1 MTQFQHHLDSM
12 ALLVTKLQAKSD
24 QYISMARTKYNHD
37 DMPKYNEY
45 TGRFIAYRTA
55 AEMLMDELNA
65 NTKFIE
71 PIDNLYKYIQQ
82 YGVKEWI
89 EAGQDVLKIDD
100 MWLHGNRKYGRL
112 QTYADN
118 NSLHFYGYFETI
130 VGICGQITLNNGRII
145 YYNIIKENN

>member
-12 ALLVTKLQAKSD
+12 ALLVTKFQAKSD
-24 QYISMARTKYNHD
+24 HYYDLSDQARHND
-37 DMPKYNEY
+37 NIARYNEY
-45 TGRFIAYRTA
+45 RGRFIAYRTA

-112 QTYADN
+112 QIYADY
-118 NSLHFYGYFETI
+118 NSLRFCGYFETI

-145 YYNIIKENN
+145 YYNIIKEDD

>member
-12 ALLVTKLQAKSD
+12 SLLVTKLQAKSD
-24 QYISMARTKYNHD
+24 RFYAMSEKARHND
-37 DMPKYNEY
+37 NIARSNEFR
-45 TGRFIAYRTA
+45 GRFIAYRTA
-55 AEMLMDELNA
+55 VEMLIDELNA

-89 EAGQDVLKIDD
+89 EAGINVIDD

-112 QTYADN
+112 QVYADN
-118 NSLHFYGYFETI
+118 DALRFCGYFETL
-130 VGICGQITLNNGRII
+130 VGKCGQITLNNGRII
-145 YYNIIKENN
+145 YYNVIKEDN